1 MYINNY
7 YLIFFKYLSLIIFFS
22 GFFSCLFFE
31 KFGYI
36 PFYSSFFLLFIL
48 FNSYKKEKNKF
59 DLLQPITAILISFFI
74 GTLLRSYF
82 YVSDEVTAVKKI
94 MLQLGDYDNMFVGLI
109 YIFIAFLFF
118 NFGYH
123 SIKKTNLKFGFFNK
137 IENRLIV
144 GNKLILIS
152 LFIIICSCIFFYIY
166 ILKMGIA
173 YDDISTLK
181 NLSKKRALKLGDGQF
196 ASLSYLNFGVNIL
209 QPLYYIILYFL
220 LTKKKSFFS
229 LHGCLLL
236 ITFSILLSFNI
247 INSHRGTPI
256 VMLLTTVFIIKY
268 YTKKI
273 PRFLFLFCIFFS
285 TLLLISMTY
294 LRNNNELI
302 KKIDEVN
309 KNPLT
314 IVVGSLNFLGVTKT
328 SYIINHAKK
337 NNEYLLGKSLFLW
350 TVAPIPREYWKNKPE
365 ISIGKDIAKN
375 IYKKR
380 DDNIAGGGVP
390 PGFIAE
396 LYLNFGLVGICTG
409 KFIFGLICSY
419 SYHLIFQ
426 KKSLF
431 RFIVYLTIFFPS
443 IFYLI
448 GGDLSRIIIKFIFL
462 LIIFSML
469 LFLMSKKKQI
479 LIK

>member
-1 MYINNY
+1 
-7 YLIFFKYLSLIIFFS
+7 
-22 GFFSCLFFE
+22 
-31 KFGYI
+31 
-36 PFYSSFFLLFIL
+36 
-48 FNSYKKEKNKF
+48 
-59 DLLQPITAILISFFI
+59 
-74 GTLLRSYF
+74 
-82 YVSDEVTAVKKI
+82 
-94 MLQLGDYDNMFVGLI
+94 
-109 YIFIAFLFF
+109 
-118 NFGYH
+118 
-123 SIKKTNLKFGFFNK
+123 
-137 IENRLIV
+137 
-144 GNKLILIS
+144 
-152 LFIIICSCIFFYIY
+152 
-166 ILKMGIA
+166 
-173 YDDISTLK
+173 
-181 NLSKKRALKLGDGQF
+181 
-196 ASLSYLNFGVNIL
+196 
-209 QPLYYIILYFL
+209 
-220 LTKKKSFFS
+220 
-229 LHGCLLL
+229 
-236 ITFSILLSFNI
+236 
-247 INSHRGTPI
+247 
-256 VMLLTTVFIIKY
+256 MLLTTVFIIKY

-409 KFIFGLICSY
+409 MFIFGLMCSY